1 MGSMT
6 TESWRQMV
14 SPPRVFP
21 IQTWWRVV
29 MTLPTLMMVGIGAV
43 VTLQPVKP
51 GEEQPP
57 VWLFYLIF
65 GAMAVGFVYFGL
77 FYKAFVVLDER
88 GIVLKRMFGPVY
100 IPWPDVT
107 ESDIRWV
114 WAGKNKKRVLFIAT
128 AKRKYKVSNEFKIDA
143 IQKII
148 SAVRSAQVGAEA
160 AASP

>member
-1 MGSMT
+1 MGSMA

-29 MTLPTLMMVGIGAV
+29 MTLPTLMMIFVGV
-43 VTLQPVKP
+43 MVTTQPGKP
-51 GEEQPP
+51 GEGPP
-57 VWLFYLIF
+57 LALFYAIF
-65 GAMAVGFVYFGL
+65 GAMAVGFIYFGL
-77 FYKAFVVLDER
+77 FYKAFVILDER

-100 IPWPDVT
+100 ISWEEVT

-128 AKRKYKVSNEFKIDA
+128 AKRKYRVSNEFKIDV
-143 IQKII
+143 IQKTIA
-148 SAVRSAQVGAEA
+148 AVRSAQVGAEA
-160 AASP
+160 GAST

>member
-1 MGSMT
+1 MGSMA

-29 MTLPTLMMVGIGAV
+29 MTLPPLMMVGVGAV

-57 VWLFYLIF
+57 LWVFYVFL
-65 GAMAVGFVYFGL
+65 GAIAVGFVYFGL
-77 FYKAFVVLDER
+77 FYKAFVILDER

-100 IPWPDVT
+100 IPWQDVT
-107 ESDIRWV
+107 ESDIKWV
-114 WAGKNKKRVLFIAT
+114 WSGRNRKRVLIIAT
-128 AKRKYKVSNEFKIDA
+128 AKRKYSVSSEFKIDA
-143 IQKII
+143 IQKMIA
-148 SAVRSAQVGAEA
+148 AVRTAQMGAEPK
-160 AASP
+160 ST